1 MKRAILFEKDGG
13 YLHKCMFAGLDN
25 EGNAQWVMTDQGD
38 EMMTLSQYR
47 KYNLLDD
54 DEMLLLC
61 MEGEK
66 VESKTMSMFL
76 GAVIRGYRFNT
87 SFLSERIETL
97 RRWGISWR
105 REPLRMTVSVMGYW
119 DDDRGCQCYRFYI
132 LEENLGVV
140 ADADNFDSVDAL
152 MDFVFEYFSV
162 LEFEA
167 AVTVTSKRLDADSEV
182 LETMRKEDLRMF
194 DNVDLLLAK

>member
-13 YLHKCMFAGLDN
+13 YLHKCIFAGLDN
-25 EGNAQWVMTDQGD
+25 EGNAHWVMTDQG
-38 EMMTLSQYR
+38 EELMTLSKYR
-47 KYNLLDD
+47 KYNFFDD
-54 DEMLLLC
+54 DEMFLLC

-76 GAVIRGYRFNT
+76 GAVIRGYRFKT
-87 SFLSERIETL
+87 SVLSERIETL

-105 REPLRMTVSVMGYW
+105 RDPLRMTVSVIGYW

-132 LEENLGVV
+132 SEGDLGDV

-167 AVTVTSKRLDADSEV
+167 AITVTSKKLDADSEV
-182 LETMRKEDLRMF
+182 LEEMRKEDLEMF
-194 DNVDLLLAK
+194 DNVD